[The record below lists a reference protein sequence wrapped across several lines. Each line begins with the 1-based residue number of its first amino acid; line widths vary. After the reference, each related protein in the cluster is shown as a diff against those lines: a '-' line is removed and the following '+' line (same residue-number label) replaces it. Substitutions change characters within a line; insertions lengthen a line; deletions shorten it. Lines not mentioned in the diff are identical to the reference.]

1 MNTFT
6 TQANAMIGR
15 NVNVNG
21 AHHVISGLAE
31 QTGKLKNGEV
41 AQYINLTDDNGEV
54 ITLNP
59 RKAAQLFSKGEIEG
73 IQMLVDAIVAETA
86 VAGAA
91 LVEVEAKMT
100 PTEIICYP
108 TEEVKK
114 EKKAKVVKEVVAK
127 APSKKE
133 KCIAAYNAVMA
144 DETVAAGDKRKVT
157 IALFMAEEIGLSKPG
172 SATYFQSCKSG
183 QYA

>member
-31 QTGKLKNGEV
+31 QTGKLKNGDV

-59 RKAAQLFSKGEIEG
+59 RKAAQLFSKGEVEG
-73 IQMLVDAIVAETA
+73 IQMLVDAIVAETV
-86 VAGAA
+86 VAGDETGAP
-91 LVEVEAKMT
+91 VEVEAKMT

-108 TEEVKK
+108 TEEV
-114 EKKAKVVKEVVAK
+114 KKAKVVKEVVAK

-144 DETVAAGDKRKVT
+144 DETVDEKAKRSTT
-157 IALFMAEEIGLSKPG
+157 IALFMADEIGLSKPG
-172 SATYFQSCKSG
+172 AATYYQSCKSG
-183 QYA
+183 NYK